1 MLREVVSMSES
12 KVMDTFGSLQV
23 FGCIFRTLDNG
34 WFRKVFRGFKFQF
47 QGFACTLPRIV
58 YFLKFDLYDDL
69 IDVPIMHQI
78 IERFTLSNI
87 KIV

>member
-1 MLREVVSMSES
+1 MVHCKSLAASSEPWTMDGLEKFLEVSNSNFKALRV
-12 KVMDTFGSLQV
+12 
-23 FGCIFRTLDNG
+23 
-34 WFRKVFRGFKFQF
+34 
-47 QGFACTLPRIV
+47 TLPRIV